1 LVDHGAD
8 IDAIDDEYRSTPL
21 GIAARWGRRE
31 LVSFLLDAGA
41 DPTLAGAT
49 WATPI
54 AWAERKGHQMIVD
67 QLRAAA
73 LDADGL

>member
-41 DPTLAGAT
+41 DPALAGAT
-49 WATPI
+49 RATPI
-54 AWAERKGHQMIVD
+54 AWAERKGHQGIVD
-67 QLRAAA
+67 QLRVAA
-73 LDADGL
+73 LGTGVA